1 MNKSKKTTK
10 EIKETTNDG
19 DDLFEDENED
29 IPTQLPNKDHNNNP
43 PVFELHDEQ
52 AEDEPENEIEED
64 KEKEEK
70 EEEEEEE
77 VNQLVNMLEK
87 TMEGCLAFYKVT
99 LMEIMSKSLNDSA
112 DFFLALMHGLMPST
126 YVSR

>member
-1 MNKSKKTTK
+1 MQSPKTNWSRG
-10 EIKETTNDG
+10 E
-19 DDLFEDENED
+19 
-29 IPTQLPNKDHNNNP
+29 
-43 PVFELHDEQ
+43 
-52 AEDEPENEIEED
+52 
-64 KEKEEK
+64 EKEEK